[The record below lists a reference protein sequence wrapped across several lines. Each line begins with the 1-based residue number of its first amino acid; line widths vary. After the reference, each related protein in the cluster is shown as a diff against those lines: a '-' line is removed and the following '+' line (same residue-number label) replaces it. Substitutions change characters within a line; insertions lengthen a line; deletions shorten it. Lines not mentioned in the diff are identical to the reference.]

1 MFAVDRETTNNRKS
15 AHNSVQSHVSN
26 VLNEVLD
33 GDSSDSEYPEP
44 PETEAEKERRLK

>member
-15 AHNSVQSHVSN
+15 ALSSVQSHVSN